1 MVRWTRG
8 RGHDVD
14 GTSRTRGNWIWL
26 DEITDF
32 WTISRNLILKKKKK
46 IKQREKTRG
55 KILILYFHDHEE
67 VGRSILTKKIKDNK
81 KKMFHALRK

>member
-32 WTISRNLILKKKKK
+32 WTISRNLI
-46 IKQREKTRG
+46 
-55 KILILYFHDHEE
+55 
-67 VGRSILTKKIKDNK
+67 
-81 KKMFHALRK
+81 